1 MKKKAFIFAL
11 AAILPLAAPLYAKD
25 GKTDKKEAKIEA
37 SFIAAKSAGE
47 GEAKKPLPQ
56 NYKDVE
62 KRIFELF
69 ALDSFELLSSKTLEG
84 AFGAE
89 MTAEIPG
96 KEKRILKIKVAKNE
110 KKDGKFAVNLQ
121 IEGLLAADYSVEQ
134 GGVLVVGGL
143 KLDDGKSL
151 VISIRLKSAKP

>member
-1 MKKKAFIFAL
+1 MKEKTLILAL
-11 AAILPLAAPLYAKD
+11 AACMLLAAPLYAKD
-25 GKTDKKEAKIEA
+25 GKTEKKGVKIEA
-37 SFIAAKSAGE
+37 GFIAAKSAGE
-47 GEAKKPLPQ
+47 GETKKSLPQ

-69 ALDSFELLSSKTLEG
+69 ALDSFELLSAKTLDG
-84 AFGAE
+84 AFNVE

-96 KEKRILKIKVAKNE
+96 KEKRVLKIKVLKGE
-110 KKDGKFAVNLQ
+110 KKDGKFAVNLK
-121 IEGLLAADYSVEQ
+121 IEGLLAADYSVEE

-151 VISIRLKSAKP
+151 VISIRLKAAKS